1 MKTVVVRCDGTPE
14 GGLGHLVRGVSVANA
29 ARQAGWSALIAG
41 EVTSP
46 FGRRL
51 VADESLD
58 VVPVTPH
65 LGELVTRYRADVVH
79 VDDYNEGEDAL
90 EAVRAGGALL
100 SSMED
105 GPFGRRTADVAIDST
120 IDAEAVS
127 RPADG
132 SSVLLRGI
140 EFAPMRDEIRRARRQ
155 RAETPVAPAAD
166 GLDVLVVLGGSDATG
181 SAAVVAGVC
190 VQTPGA
196 RSVTVVAPPGGW
208 DGIRAAAGES
218 VRLAEPS
225 ADFPSLAARA
235 HLVVSAAST
244 TAWELACIGVPA
256 VVIPV
261 VDNQL
266 IGYEAM
272 LRRGIARGIG
282 TIREVRAEP
291 ERARQALAAHVSALI
306 DGDSWAGTGLG
317 VVDGL
322 GAQRIVKSWE
332 LLSGLRAPGS

>member
-1 MKTVVVRCDGTPE
+1 MKTVVIRCDGTQE

-29 ARQAGWSALIAG
+29 ARQAGWLAVIAG
-41 EVTSP
+41 TVTSG
-46 FGRRL
+46 FGRGL
-51 VADESLD
+51 VTEAGLE
-58 VVPVTPH
+58 VVPVPEDRR
-65 LGELVTRYRADVVH
+65 ELVTRYEADVVH
-79 VDDYNEGEDAL
+79 VDDYIEEADAL
-90 EAVRAGGALL
+90 AAVRATGAVL

-105 GPFGRRTADVAIDST
+105 GPFGRRPADIAIDST
-120 IDAEAVS
+120 IDAEVAD

-155 RAETPVAPAAD
+155 RADTRIAPTSAGA
-166 GLDVLVVLGGSDATG
+166 DVLVVLGGSDATG
-181 SAAVVAGVC
+181 SAGAVSAVCARTAGV
-190 VQTPGA
+190 
-196 RSVTVVAPPGGW
+196 RSVTVVAPAARW
-208 DGIRAAAGES
+208 AEIRSAAGGNVEL
-218 VRLAEPS
+218 VEPS
-225 ADFPSLAARA
+225 ADFPDRAAAA

-282 TIREVRAEP
+282 TIDELRADP
-291 ERARQALAAHVSALI
+291 RRASAALASHVADLLC
-306 DGDSWAGTGLG
+306 GDSWAAAGLAA
-317 VVDGL
+317 VDGL
-322 GAQRIVKSWE
+322 GAQRIVSSWE
-332 LLSGLRAPGS
+332 LLVGRSRGR

>member
-14 GGLGHLVRGVSVANA
+14 GGLGHLVRGVSVARA

-41 EVTSP
+41 TVTSA
-46 FGRRL
+46 FGRGL
-51 VADESLD
+51 LTEAGLE
-58 VVPVTPH
+58 VVPVPDDRR
-65 LGELVTRYRADVVH
+65 EFVTRYGADVVH
-79 VDDYNEGEDAL
+79 VDDYNEAADAL
-90 EAVRAGGALL
+90 GAVRATGAVL

-105 GPFGRRTADVAIDST
+105 GPFGRRPADIAIDST
-120 IDAEAVS
+120 IDAEGAD

-155 RAETPVAPAAD
+155 RADAPVAPTAA
-166 GLDVLVVLGGSDATG
+166 GADVLIVLGGSDATG
-181 SAAVVAGVC
+181 SAAAVATVCAQTAGV
-190 VQTPGA
+190 
-196 RSVTVVAPPGGW
+196 RSVTVVAPAARW
-208 DGIRAAAGES
+208 DGIRSAAGRDIEL
-218 VRLAEPS
+218 VEPS
-225 ADFPSLAARA
+225 ADFPARAAAA

-256 VVIPV
+256 VVVPV

-282 TIREVRAEP
+282 TIADLRADP
-291 ERARQALAAHVSALI
+291 QRAREALALHVADLLL
-306 DGDSWAGTGLG
+306 GNSWADVGLAA
-317 VVDGL
+317 VDGL
-322 GAQRIVKSWE
+322 GAQRIVSSWE
-332 LLSGLRAPGS
+332 LLRGRQRPW